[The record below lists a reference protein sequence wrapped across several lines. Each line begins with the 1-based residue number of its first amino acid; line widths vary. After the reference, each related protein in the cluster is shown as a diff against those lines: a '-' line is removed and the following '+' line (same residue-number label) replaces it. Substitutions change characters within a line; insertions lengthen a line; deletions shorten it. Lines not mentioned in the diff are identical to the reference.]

1 MSAEDI
7 EASKAPLMDHLIELR
22 SRLIKALLGF
32 GVAFIFCFFFAK
44 QIYNVLVW
52 PFVWIAGP
60 ENSKFIYTALLEY
73 FLTQLKLALFGAGFI
88 SFPIVATQIYK
99 FVAPG
104 LYKHERGAF
113 LPYLIATPFFF
124 VLGSMLVYFVVLP
137 MLVRFSL
144 GMQQM
149 GGPETAQI
157 QLLPKVGEYLS
168 LMMSLIFAFGI
179 AFQLPVILTLLG
191 RIGIITSKQL
201 REKRRY
207 FIVVAF
213 IIAAVLTPPDVLSQ
227 ASLAMPLLALYEGSI
242 IAVAMVEKKAAT
254 AKAAAAGPAGDP
266 AAAEAQSG
274 RVGPLRCSKSRPF
287 GLLDARLCRH
297 DSGMARHAR
306 HQIDPRQ
313 PAAFDAG
320 LKRRGLAP
328 LSASLLAIDEKRR
341 AAILA
346 SEQAQARRNAAS
358 KEIGDAKKAKD
369 EARASKLMAEVAELK
384 TTMPELEAAAKAA
397 DEELAKELAA
407 IPNLPL
413 DEVPDGTD
421 EHGNVQRA
429 VFGKARNYGF
439 APKPHDDLGGALG
452 YMDFEAAAK
461 LSGARFVVLKKGLAR
476 LERAIGQFMLDLH
489 TNEHG
494 YTEINPP
501 LLVRNEVMFGTGQLP
516 KFEDDQFWAIKG
528 ELLVAAR

>member
-1 MSAEDI
+1 MSDEDI

-73 FLTQLKLALFGAGFI
+73 FITQLKLAMFGAGFI

-113 LPYLIATPFFF
+113 LPYLIATPVFF

-144 GMQQM
+144 GMQQAA
-149 GGPETAQI
+149 GAETAQI

-168 LMMSLIFAFGI
+168 LMMSLIFAFGV

-227 ASLAMPLLALYEGSI
+227 ASLAIPLLALYEGSI
-242 IAVAMVEKKAAT
+242 IAVRMVEKKAAT
-254 AKAAAAGPAGDP
+254 AAATPPSAAPPPP
-266 AAAEAQSG
+266 AANPAE
-274 RVGPLRCSKSRPF
+274 
-287 GLLDARLCRH
+287 
-297 DSGMARHAR
+297 
-306 HQIDPRQ
+306 
-313 PAAFDAG
+313 
-320 LKRRGLAP
+320 
-328 LSASLLAIDEKRR
+328 
-341 AAILA
+341 
-346 SEQAQARRNAAS
+346 
-358 KEIGDAKKAKD
+358 
-369 EARASKLMAEVAELK
+369 
-384 TTMPELEAAAKAA
+384 
-397 DEELAKELAA
+397 
-407 IPNLPL
+407 
-413 DEVPDGTD
+413 
-421 EHGNVQRA
+421 
-429 VFGKARNYGF
+429 
-439 APKPHDDLGGALG
+439 
-452 YMDFEAAAK
+452 
-461 LSGARFVVLKKGLAR
+461 
-476 LERAIGQFMLDLH
+476 
-489 TNEHG
+489 
-494 YTEINPP
+494 
-501 LLVRNEVMFGTGQLP
+501 
-516 KFEDDQFWAIKG
+516 
-528 ELLVAAR
+528 